1 MSYVFY
7 DTETTGTDR
16 VFDQILQFA
25 AVRTDDELKELEH
38 FSIRCRLLPYVVPSP
53 GAMRVTGITAAQL
66 VSTELPTHYTM
77 IRGILDKLL
86 AWKPALFIGYNSL
99 EFDESLL
106 RQALYQTLH
115 APYLTNT
122 DGNCRADVLRAVRA
136 SVLFAPGA
144 LTIPLDEEGNP
155 SFKLERLAPANGFDH
170 AHAHDALADVYATIH
185 LSKLLSERAPELWSN
200 FMRFTQRSAVADY
213 AGDELVFC
221 LSDFYYGRAFSWLV
235 TSLGTSPSRNSEIL
249 AFDLAIDPEELRA
262 LSEGDLV
269 AQFSVS
275 PRVIRRIRANACP
288 IIMSAECAPDI
299 AVAKALG
306 LDEVRRRATLLQDD
320 VDLRERFIQAFE
332 QSRAE
337 YEPWPHVEQQ
347 IHDTFISDK
356 VKRRLAVFHQSPWE
370 ERSALLE
377 EIEDQRLKQLGRRLI
392 FIERPDVL
400 PPSTRLQMT
409 VAMARRVITGDG
421 AGTWRCLEHAI
432 EEADELIALASEEQ
446 LILLNEHRDYLAR
459 QLVEM
464 TRHARRAENPD
475 TTFSGQ

>member
-1 MSYVFY
+1 
-7 DTETTGTDR
+7 
-16 VFDQILQFA
+16 
-25 AVRTDDELKELEH
+25 
-38 FSIRCRLLPYVVPSP
+38 
-53 GAMRVTGITAAQL
+53 MRVTGITAAQL
-66 VSTELPTHYTM
+66 LSAELPTHYTM
-77 IRGILDKLL
+77 VRGILNKLL

-99 EFDESLL
+99 EFDENLL

-170 AHAHDALADVYATIH
+170 VHAHDALSDVYATIH
-185 LSKLLSERAPELWSN
+185 LSKLLSERAPELWSH
-200 FMRFTQRSAVADY
+200 FLRFTQRSAVADY

-249 AFDLAIDPEELRA
+249 AFDLGIDPEELRA
-262 LSEGDLV
+262 LSEEDLV
-269 AQFSVS
+269 SKVSVS

-288 IIMSAECAPDI
+288 IIMPAETAPDI
-299 AVAKALG
+299 AAAKALG
-306 LDEVRRRATLLQDD
+306 LDEVRRRAMLLRDD
-320 VDLRERFIQAFE
+320 ADLRDRFVRAFE
-332 QSRAE
+332 QTRVE

-347 IHDTFISDK
+347 IHDAFISDSD
-356 VKRRLAVFHQSPWE
+356 KRRLEVFHQSPWE
-370 ERSALLE
+370 ERLTLLE
-377 EIEDQRLKQLGRRLI
+377 AIEDQRLKRLGRRLI

-400 PPSTRLQMT
+400 PQKTRQQMAM
-409 VAMARRVITGDG
+409 AMARRVIAGDG
-421 AGTWRCLEHAI
+421 EGTWRCLEQAI

-446 LILLNEHRDYLAR
+446 LVLLKEHRDLLRQQLA
-459 QLVEM
+459 EM
-464 TRHARRAENPD
+464 TCHII
-475 TTFSGQ
+475 